1 MRVTRPDAAR
11 HAANA
16 HGRDAMSDYYSQALD
31 HLPLF
36 RQSDPETSKAAGRAA
51 RETGLVGRHERLIL
65 AALEQG
71 PGTKDE
77 IAGRTGELT
86 EQQVARRMHGL
97 HRAGLVEPTGTTRPS
112 RSGRPERVWKATAAA
127 R

>member
-1 MRVTRPDAAR
+1 
-11 HAANA
+11 
-16 HGRDAMSDYYSQALD
+16 MSDYYAETLD
-31 HLPLF
+31 TLPLF
-36 RQSDPETSKAAGRAA
+36 RSTDPETSKAAGRAA

-65 AALEQG
+65 EALAAG

-77 IAGRTGELT
+77 IAGRTAELS

-112 RSGRPERVWKATAAA
+112 RSGRPERVWRAK
-127 R
+127 

>member
-1 MRVTRPDAAR
+1 
-11 HAANA
+11 
-16 HGRDAMSDYYSQALD
+16 MSDYYSTAVD
-31 HLPLF
+31 DLPLF
-36 RQSDPETSKAAGRAA
+36 RRSDPETSKAAGRAA

-65 AALEQG
+65 EALAAG

-77 IAGRTGELT
+77 IAGRTGELS

-112 RSGRPERVWKATAAA
+112 RSGRPERVWRKA
-127 R
+127 

>member
-1 MRVTRPDAAR
+1 
-11 HAANA
+11 
-16 HGRDAMSDYYSQALD
+16 MSDYYSTAVD
-31 HLPLF
+31 DLPLF
-36 RQSDPETSKAAGRAA
+36 RRSDPDTSKAAGRAA

-65 AALEQG
+65 EALAAG

-77 IAGRTGELT
+77 IAGRTGELS

-112 RSGRPERVWKATAAA
+112 RSGRPERVWKATATS